1 MQRLISGVRLA
12 ALILAGSTLIAG
24 CGSDTTP
31 STLPTPNPVTETFTG
46 TVSQAS
52 ATVQP
57 FTANAAGLV
66 TATLTTLGPLS
77 TITMGFDMG
86 TYSGT
91 VCTVNLANAAAVQGS
106 ILTAT
111 AATAGTFCVRVYDV
125 GNIAAGSTVSFTVTV
140 VHN

>member
-66 TATLTTLGPLS
+66 TATLTALGPLS

-86 TYSGT
+86 T
-91 VCTVNLANAAAVQGS
+91 LQRHD
-106 ILTAT
+106 LH
-111 AATAGTFCVRVYDV
+111 R
-125 GNIAAGSTVSFTVTV
+125 
-140 VHN
+140 

>member
-46 TVSQAS
+46 TVSQNS
-52 ATVQP
+52 VTIQP
-57 FTANAAGLV
+57 FTANAAGAIA
-66 TATLTTLGPLS
+66 ATLTTLAPLS
-77 TITMGFDMG
+77 TITMGFSLG

-91 VCTVNLANAAAVQGS
+91 TCQVVLDNAAAVQGS
-106 ILTAT
+106 ILTGT
-111 AATAGTFCVRVYDV
+111 AATQGSFCVRVYDV
-125 GNIAAGSTVSFTVTV
+125 GNIAAGSTVSFTLTVT
-140 VHN
+140 HN

>member
-1 MQRLISGVRLA
+1 MTI
-12 ALILAGSTLIAG
+12 T
-24 CGSDTTP
+24 
-31 STLPTPNPVTETFTG
+31 
-46 TVSQAS
+46 
-52 ATVQP
+52 
-57 FTANAAGLV
+57 
-66 TATLTTLGPLS
+66 PLS

-91 VCTVNLANAAAVQGS
+91 TCTVSLANAAAVQGS

-125 GNIAAGSTVSFTVTV
+125 GNIPAGSTVSFTVTV